1 MQFKTFQIINDIKL
15 TDQYY
20 SKVKNEHYKHK
31 EAVLTSLQTNS
42 LSLRMTRYVY
52 EPSFKY
58 HAIYRIRNNF
68 KVNTIGYFD

>member
-1 MQFKTFQIINDIKL
+1 MQSI

-20 SKVKNEHYKHK
+20 SKVNSKDYKHK

-52 EPSFKY
+52 EPPFKY
-58 HAIYRIRNNF
+58 YAIHRIRNNF
-68 KVNTIGYFD
+68 NINTIGYFD

>member
-1 MQFKTFQIINDIKL
+1 MQFKTFQIINNIKL

-20 SKVKNEHYKHK
+20 SKVNSEDYKHK

-68 KVNTIGYFD
+68 KVNIIGYFD